1 MKARTKWKIEFE
13 VLEEIDMPPTEEVKN
28 ELKLTIEEVK
38 AEMAEE
44 IGLNDMRAAGNLVSD
59 SIDVEVS
66 FEE

>member
-13 VLEEIDMPPTEEVKN
+13 VLEEIDMPPTEKVKN